1 MLEVFETIGRAI
13 SDQTRIRILKMLQP
27 GELCVCQIT
36 AILGLAPA
44 TVSKHLSLL
53 KIAGLLSQRKRG
65 RWVYYRLSTQS
76 INDYAPNVLSM
87 IGGILADDKT
97 ITEDRH
103 RLERVNL
110 MSLEE
115 LCGKGRFV
123 FVGEPFD
130 DPRKTVSA

>member
-1 MLEVFETIGRAI
+1 MLEVFETVGRAI

-53 KIAGLLSQRKRG
+53 KMAGLLSQRKRG
-65 RWVYYRLSTQS
+65 RWVYYRWSTQS
-76 INDYAPNVLSM
+76 TNEYAPEVLSLM
-87 IGGILADDKT
+87 EGIL
-97 ITEDRH
+97 TEDPTIAEDGH
-103 RLERVNL
+103 RLEQVNR
-110 MSLEE
+110 MTLEE

-123 FVGEPFD
+123 FVGEPSEEL
-130 DPRKTVSA
+130 RKTLSA

>member
-1 MLEVFETIGRAI
+1 MLEIFETVGRAI

-53 KIAGLLSQRKRG
+53 KMAGLLSQRKRG
-65 RWVYYRLSTQS
+65 RWVYYRWSTQS
-76 INDYAPNVLSM
+76 TNEYAPDVLSLM
-87 IGGILADDKT
+87 EGVLDDDPT
-97 ITEDRH
+97 IAEDRH
-103 RLERVNL
+103 RLDQVNR

-123 FVGEPFD
+123 FVGEPSD
-130 DPRKTVSA
+130 DPGKPALA